1 MVIPIKSIQIVSSRK
16 NIVQLLETNR
26 NMQKLAKIV
35 SLFSFEKLTVIFLHN
50 TEHRKE
56 KNAEFVVWVWSP
68 AISRSTT

>member
-16 NIVQLLETNR
+16 NIEQLLETNR

-35 SLFSFEKLTVIFLHN
+35 SLFSFEKLTTVIFLHN

-56 KNAEFVVWVWSP
+56 KNAEFVV
-68 AISRSTT
+68 

>member
-1 MVIPIKSIQIVSSRK
+1 MVIHIKSIQIVSSRK
-16 NIVQLLETNR
+16 NSVQLFTNR
-26 NMQKLAKIV
+26 NMQKFAKIV
-35 SLFSFEKLTVIFLHN
+35 SLFSCEKLTVIFLHN